1 MKTHIGLNVTNIPE
15 TVKFYNS
22 FFGQEANKVKP
33 DYAKYELE
41 EAGLVISFIE
51 KPGNVDPSFAHFG
64 FRVDST
70 AQLNKRLEAAIKNE
84 IVHLEE
90 MGTGCCYA
98 RQDKFWV
105 KDPDGYKWEIYTF
118 LEDIE
123 ENEPQTACCA

>member
-1 MKTHIGLNVTNIPE
+1 MRTHIGLNVTDITE
-15 TVKFYNS
+15 TVKFYNA
-22 FFGQEANKVKP
+22 FFDQKATKVKP

-41 EAGLVISFIE
+41 EAGLVISFIQQPE
-51 KPGNVDPSFAHFG
+51 KVDPRFAHFG
-64 FRVDST
+64 FRVADA
-70 AQLNKRLEAAIKNE
+70 AQLNKRLESAIKND

-105 KDPDGYKWEIYTF
+105 KDPDGYEWEVYTF

-123 ENEPQTACCA
+123 EHEPQAACCA